1 MYFRKHDM
9 NSNIHPPQND
19 SSIFSSAQV
28 VKKKRKFNY
37 SQKTQ
42 TGEVGEKSRVVGSFE
57 KYTREQRSF
66 FYIE

>member
-1 MYFRKHDM
+1 M

-42 TGEVGEKSRVVGSFE
+42 TGEVGEKSISFE

-66 FYIE
+66 FYI

>member
-28 VKKKRKFNY
+28 VKKEKGNSIIRK
-37 SQKTQ
+37 KTQ
-42 TGEVGEKSRVVGSFE
+42 TGEVGEKSISFE

-66 FYIE
+66 FYI